1 MVKYRVKFIYEEGM
15 LMISIMRHFTKRDW
29 IATAGAVVLIAVS
42 VWLELLMPDY
52 MKDITELLIL
62 PGSEIPE
69 ILWAGGKMLLC
80 ALASLLVSVLVTVI
94 SGFLAANYSFTV
106 RGKLYDAVESFSM
119 AEINRFSTASLIT
132 RSTNDITQ
140 VQTIIVF
147 GLFVIVR
154 APLMAVL
161 AITKIADKS
170 AEWTI
175 SAGVAVVLVII
186 VLGICFLFAHPL
198 FQRIQTLTDN
208 INRITREN
216 LTGLRVVRAYNA
228 EDYQKNKFDKA
239 NVDITRN
246 NMKAHRIMSIML
258 PSMLLIMNGLS
269 LIVYWIGAYLIDGA
283 PLMDKA
289 ELFLDMTVFS
299 QYALMVI
306 MAFMMLNMIFI
317 MGPRSL
323 VAAKRINE
331 VIDTKS
337 SVTDGF
343 GVDHTDKVGEI
354 EFKNVSFR
362 YPDAADDVL
371 ENISFT
377 AKQGET
383 VAIIGSTGCGKS
395 TMINLIPRF
404 YDATEGEVLVDGVN
418 VKEYTLEQLHNK
430 IGYVPQRAVL
440 FSGTVNT
447 NVAMGSNG
455 TDGYTQEDVAHAL
468 DIAQARSIVENYPEG
483 YEHPVAQDGSNLSG
497 GQKQRICIAR
507 AVCRKPEILIFDD
520 SFSALDYKTDST
532 LRKALKEQTKGTTN
546 IIVAQRIGTIKDADQ
561 IIVLDEGKIAAI
573 GKHKELLKTCEIY
586 HEIGLSQLGEEELNN
601 V

>member
-1 MVKYRVKFIYEEGM
+1 MK
-15 LMISIMRHFTKRDW
+15 SIMRHFTKRDW
-29 IATAGAVVLIAVS
+29 FATAGAVVLIALS

-52 MKDITELLIL
+52 MKEITELLITPNSSIGDL
-62 PGSEIPE
+62 
-69 ILWAGGKMLLC
+69 LWAGGKMLLC
-80 ALASLLVSVLVTVI
+80 ALASLIVSVLVTII
-94 SGFLAANYSFTV
+94 SGFLAANYSFNV
-106 RGKLYDAVESFSM
+106 RAKLYDAVEGFSM

-170 AEWTI
+170 SEWTI
-175 SAGVAVVLVII
+175 SAAIAVGLVILI
-186 VLGICFLFAHPL
+186 LGFCFIFAHPL
-198 FQRIQTLTDN
+198 FKRIQLLTDN

-228 EDYQKNKFDKA
+228 EQYQKDKFEQA
-239 NVDITRN
+239 NTDITQN
-246 NMKAHRIMSIML
+246 NMKAHRIMSIMM
-258 PSMLLIMNGLS
+258 PSMMLIMNGLS

-283 PLMDKA
+283 PLQDKGP
-289 ELFLDMTVFS
+289 LFLDMTVFS

-323 VAAKRINE
+323 IAAKRINE

-337 SVTDGF
+337 SVADGK
-343 GVDHTDKVGEI
+343 GVEHTDLEGEI
-354 EFKNVSFR
+354 EFKNVSFK
-362 YPDAADDVL
+362 YPDAADYVL
-371 ENISFT
+371 KNISFS
-377 AKQGET
+377 AKKGET

-418 VKEYTLEQLHNK
+418 VKDYTLEQLHNK

-440 FSGTVNT
+440 FAGTINT
-447 NVAMGSNG
+447 NVAMGDNG
-455 TDGYTQEDVAHAL
+455 SEGYTQEDVARAVE
-468 DIAQARSIVENYPEG
+468 IAQAKDVIENYPEG
-483 YEHPVAQDGSNLSG
+483 YEHPVAQGGSNLSG
-497 GQKQRICIAR
+497 GQKQRVCIAR
-507 AVCRKPEILIFDD
+507 AICRDPEILIFDD
-520 SFSALDYKTDST
+520 SFSALDYKTDRQ
-532 LRKALKEQTKGTTN
+532 LRNELKKQTAGTTN
-546 IIVAQRIGTIKDADQ
+546 IIVAQRIGTIKDADR
-561 IIVLDEGKIAAI
+561 IIVLDEGKIVGI
-573 GKHKELLKTCEIY
+573 GKHKELLKTCPVY
-586 HEIGLSQLGEEELNN
+586 HEIGLSQLGEEELKN

>member
-1 MVKYRVKFIYEEGM
+1 MK
-15 LMISIMRHFTKRDW
+15 SIMRHFTKRDW
-29 IATAGAVVLIAVS
+29 LATAGAVILIAVS

-52 MKDITELLIL
+52 MKDITELLII
-62 PGSEIPE
+62 PGSEIGD

-80 ALASLLVSVLVTVI
+80 ALASLIVSVLVTIV
-94 SGFLAANYSFTV
+94 SGYLAANYSFNV
-106 RGKLYDAVESFSM
+106 RGKLYDAVEGFSM

-175 SAGVAVVLVII
+175 SAGVAVVLVTI

-198 FQRIQTLTDN
+198 FKRIQTLTDN

-228 EDYQKNKFDKA
+228 EYYQKAKFEKA
-239 NVDITRN
+239 NDDITGN
-246 NMKAHRIMSIML
+246 NMKAHRIMAIMM
-258 PSMLLIMNGLS
+258 PSMMLVMNGLS
-269 LIVYWIGAYLIDGA
+269 LIVYWIGAYLIDSA
-283 PLMDKA
+283 PLQGKA

-299 QYALMVI
+299 QYAMMVI

-337 SVTDGF
+337 SITDGK
-343 GVDHTDKVGEI
+343 GVDHTDKTGEI
-354 EFKNVSFR
+354 EFRNVSFR
-362 YPDAADDVL
+362 YPDAADNVL

-377 AKQGET
+377 AHKGET

-404 YDATEGEVLVDGVN
+404 YDPTEGEVLVDGVN
-418 VKEYTLEQLHNK
+418 VREYTLEQLHNK
-430 IGYVPQRAVL
+430 LGYIPQRAVL
-440 FSGTVNT
+440 FAGTVNT
-447 NVAMGSNG
+447 NVAMGTNG
-455 TDGYTQEDVAHAL
+455 TEGYTEDDVKRAVE
-468 DIAQARSIVENYPEG
+468 IAQAKDVVENYPEG
-483 YEHPVAQDGSNLSG
+483 YEHPVAQGGSNLSG
-497 GQKQRICIAR
+497 GQKQRLCIAR
-507 AVCRKPEILIFDD
+507 AICRNPEILIFDD
-520 SFSALDYKTDST
+520 SFSALDYKTDRA
-532 LRKALKEQTKGTTN
+532 LRDALKKETAGTTN

-561 IIVLDEGKIAAI
+561 IIVLDEGRIAAI
-573 GKHKELLKTCEIY
+573 GKHRELLKSCKIY
-586 HEIGLSQLGEEELNN
+586 HEIALSQLGEEELNYD
-601 V
+601 

>member
-1 MVKYRVKFIYEEGM
+1 
-15 LMISIMRHFTKRDW
+15 MISIMRHFTKRDW
-29 IATAGAVVLIAVS
+29 FAVAGAVVLIGLS

-52 MKDITELLIL
+52 MKDVTALLII
-62 PGSEIPE
+62 PGSEITD
-69 ILWAGGKMLLC
+69 ILWAGSKMLLC
-80 ALASLLVSVLVTVI
+80 ALASLLVSVLVVI
-94 SGFLAANYSFTV
+94 VTGFLAANYSFNV
-106 RGKLYDAVESFSM
+106 RAKLYDAVEGFSM
-119 AEINRFSTASLIT
+119 AEINKFSTASLIT

-147 GLFVIVR
+147 GLMMIVR
-154 APLMAVL
+154 APLMAVF
-161 AITKIADKS
+161 AITKIYDKS
-170 AEWTI
+170 AAWTI
-175 SAGVAVVLVII
+175 SAGVAVVIVMI
-186 VLGICFLFAHPL
+186 VLAVCFLFAHPL

-228 EDYQKNKFDKA
+228 EDFQKTKFEKA
-239 NVDITRN
+239 NDDITNN
-246 NMKAHRIMSIML
+246 NMKAHRIMAIMM
-258 PSMLLIMNGLS
+258 PTMMLVMNGLS
-269 LIVYWIGAYLIDGA
+269 LIVYWIGAYLIDDA
-283 PLMDKA
+283 PLMGKA

-331 VIDTKS
+331 VIDTPS
-337 SVTDGF
+337 SIADGK
-343 GVDHTDKVGEI
+343 GVEHTELTGEV
-354 EFKNVSFR
+354 EFRNVSFK
-362 YPDAADDVL
+362 YPDAADYAL

-377 AKQGET
+377 AKKGET

-395 TMINLIPRF
+395 TLINLIPRF

-418 VKEYTLEQLHNK
+418 VREYTLEQLHNK
-430 IGYVPQRAVL
+430 LGYIPQRAVL
-440 FSGTVNT
+440 LSGTINT

-455 TDGYTQEDVAHAL
+455 TEGYTQEDVERAVA
-468 DIAQARSIVENYPEG
+468 IAQAKDVIENYPEG
-483 YEHPVAQDGSNLSG
+483 YEHPVAQGGSNLSG
-497 GQKQRICIAR
+497 GQKQRVCIAR
-507 AVCRKPEILIFDD
+507 AVCRDPEILIFDD
-520 SFSALDYKTDST
+520 SFSALDYKTDRA
-532 LRKALKEQTKGTTN
+532 LRDALRRETAGTTN
-546 IIVAQRIGTIKDADQ
+546 IIVAQRIGTIKDADK
-561 IIVLDEGKIAAI
+561 IIVLNDGKIVGM

>member
-1 MVKYRVKFIYEEGM
+1 
-15 LMISIMRHFTKRDW
+15 MISIMRHFKWRDW
-29 IATAGAVVLIAVS
+29 AATGVAVVLIALS
-42 VWLELLMPDY
+42 VWLELLMPDF

-69 ILWAGGKMLLC
+69 ILWAGSKMLLC
-80 ALASLLVSVLVTVI
+80 ALASLMVSVLVTVL
-94 SGFLAANYSFTV
+94 SGWIAASYSYTV

-154 APLMAVL
+154 APLMAAL
-161 AITKIADKS
+161 AIDKIYSKS
-170 AEWTI
+170 AQWTI

-186 VLGICFLFAHPL
+186 VLAICFIFAHPL
-198 FQRIQTLTDN
+198 FKRIQILTDN

-228 EDYQKNKFDKA
+228 EEYQKNKFEKA
-239 NVDITRN
+239 NIDITRN

-283 PLMDKA
+283 PLLGKA
-289 ELFLDMTVFS
+289 DLFLDMTVFS

-323 VAAKRINE
+323 VAARRINE
-331 VIDTKS
+331 VIYTRS
-337 SVTDGF
+337 SVTDGK
-343 GVDHTDKVGEI
+343 GVDHTDTTGEI

-362 YPDAADDVL
+362 YPGATDNALV
-371 ENISFT
+371 NISFK
-377 AKQGET
+377 AKKGET

-395 TMINLIPRF
+395 TLINLIPRF
-404 YDATEGEVLVDGVN
+404 YDASEGEVLVDGVN

-440 FSGTVNT
+440 FAGTVNT

-455 TDGYTQEDVAHAL
+455 TEGYTQEDVARAVE
-468 DIAQARSIVENYPEG
+468 IAQAKSIVEHYPEG
-483 YEHPVAQDGSNLSG
+483 YEHPIAQDGSNLSG

-507 AVCRKPEILIFDD
+507 AVCRDPEILIFDD

-561 IIVLDEGKIAAI
+561 IIVLDEGRIAAI

>member
-337 SVTDGF
+337 SVTDGW

-362 YPDAADDVL
+362 YPDAADNVL

>member
-1 MVKYRVKFIYEEGM
+1 MK
-15 LMISIMRHFTKRDW
+15 SIMRHFTARDW
-29 IATAGAVVLIAVS
+29 IATAGAVVLIALS

-52 MKDITELLIL
+52 MKDITELLIT
-62 PGSEIPE
+62 PGSTVPQ

-80 ALASLLVSVLVTVI
+80 ALASLVVSVLVTVI
-94 SGFLAANYSFTV
+94 AGYLAANYSFNV
-106 RGKLYDAVESFSM
+106 RAKLYDAVEGFSM

-154 APLMAVL
+154 APLMAML
-161 AITKIADKS
+161 AISKIADHS
-170 AEWTI
+170 SEWTI
-175 SAGVAVVLVII
+175 SAGIAVALVVI
-186 VLGICFLFAHPL
+186 VLAICFIFAHPL

-228 EDYQKNKFDKA
+228 EDYQKSKFEQANKDLT
-239 NVDITRN
+239 DN

-258 PSMLLIMNGLS
+258 PSMLLIMNGMS
-269 LIVYWIGAYLIDGA
+269 LVVYWIGAYLIDGA
-283 PLMDKA
+283 PLA
-289 ELFLDMTVFS
+289 EKGQLFLDMTVFS

-331 VIDTKS
+331 VIDTES
-337 SVTDGF
+337 SVTDGK
-343 GVDHTDKVGEI
+343 GVEHTDKVGEI
-354 EFKNVSFR
+354 EFKNVCFK
-362 YPDAADDVL
+362 YPDAADYVL
-371 ENISFT
+371 KDINFT
-377 AKQGET
+377 AKKGET

-404 YDATEGEVLVDGVN
+404 YDATEGEVLLDGVN
-418 VKEYTLEQLHNK
+418 VREYTLEQLHNK
-430 IGYVPQRAVL
+430 IGYVPQRATL
-440 FSGTVNT
+440 LAGTINT
-447 NVAMGSNG
+447 NIAMGDNG
-455 TDGYTQEDVAHAL
+455 TEGYTQEDVMRAAE
-468 DIAQARSIVENYPEG
+468 IAQAKEYIENYSDG
-483 YEHPVAQDGSNLSG
+483 YEHPVAQGGSNLSG
-497 GQKQRICIAR
+497 GQKQRVCIAR
-507 AVCRKPEILIFDD
+507 AVCRDPEILIFDD
-520 SFSALDYKTDST
+520 SFSALDYKTDRE
-532 LRKALKEQTKGTTN
+532 LRQSLKEETAGTTN
-546 IIVAQRIGTIKDADQ
+546 IIVAQRIGTIKDADK

-573 GKHKELLKTCEIY
+573 GKHKELLKTCQIY
-586 HEIGLSQLGEEELNN
+586 HEIGLSQLGEEELKN

>member
-1 MVKYRVKFIYEEGM
+1 MK
-15 LMISIMRHFTKRDW
+15 SIMRHFTKRDW
-29 IATAGAVVLIAVS
+29 FATAGAVVLIALS

-52 MKDITELLIL
+52 MKDITELLITPNSSIGDL
-62 PGSEIPE
+62 
-69 ILWAGGKMLLC
+69 LWAGGKMLLC
-80 ALASLLVSVLVTVI
+80 ALASLIVSVLVTII
-94 SGFLAANYSFTV
+94 SGFLAANYSFNV
-106 RGKLYDAVESFSM
+106 RAKLYDAVESFSM

-170 AEWTI
+170 SEWTI
-175 SAGVAVVLVII
+175 SAAIAVGLVILI
-186 VLGICFLFAHPL
+186 LGFCFIFAHPL
-198 FQRIQTLTDN
+198 FKRIQLLTDN

-228 EDYQKNKFDKA
+228 EQYQKDKFEQA
-239 NVDITRN
+239 NTDITQN
-246 NMKAHRIMSIML
+246 NMKAHRIMSIMM
-258 PSMLLIMNGLS
+258 PSMMLIMNGLS

-283 PLMDKA
+283 PLQDKGP
-289 ELFLDMTVFS
+289 LFLDMTVFS

-323 VAAKRINE
+323 IAAKRINE

-337 SVTDGF
+337 SVSDGK
-343 GVDHTDKVGEI
+343 GVGHTDLEGEI
-354 EFKNVSFR
+354 EFKNVCFK
-362 YPDAADDVL
+362 YPDAADYVL

-377 AKQGET
+377 AKKGET

-440 FSGTVNT
+440 FAGTINT
-447 NVAMGSNG
+447 NVAMGDNG
-455 TDGYTQEDVAHAL
+455 SEGYTQEDVARAVE
-468 DIAQARSIVENYPEG
+468 IAQAKDVIENYPEG
-483 YEHPVAQDGSNLSG
+483 YEHPVAQGGSNLSG
-497 GQKQRICIAR
+497 GQKQRVCIAR
-507 AVCRKPEILIFDD
+507 AICRDPEILIFDD
-520 SFSALDYKTDST
+520 SFSALDYKTDRQ
-532 LRKALKEQTKGTTN
+532 LRDELKKQTAGTTN
-546 IIVAQRIGTIKDADQ
+546 IIVAQRIGTIKDADR
-561 IIVLDEGKIAAI
+561 IIVLDEGRIVGI
-573 GKHKELLKTCEIY
+573 GKHKELLKTCPVY
-586 HEIGLSQLGEEELNN
+586 HEIGLSQLGEEELGN

>member
-1 MVKYRVKFIYEEGM
+1 MK
-15 LMISIMRHFTKRDW
+15 SIMRHFTKRDW
-29 IATAGAVVLIAVS
+29 IATAGAVVLIALS

-52 MKDITELLIL
+52 MKDITELLIT
-62 PGSEIPE
+62 PGSTVPD

-80 ALASLLVSVLVTVI
+80 ALASLVVSVLVTVI
-94 SGFLAANYSFTV
+94 AGYLAASYSFNV
-106 RGKLYDAVESFSM
+106 RAKLYDAVEGFSM

-161 AITKIADKS
+161 AIGKIADHS
-170 AEWTI
+170 SEWTI
-175 SAGVAVVLVII
+175 SAGVAVGLVIA
-186 VLGICFLFAHPL
+186 VLAFCFLFAHPL
-198 FQRIQTLTDN
+198 FKRIQTLTDN

-228 EDYQKNKFDKA
+228 EDYQKTKFEQA
-239 NVDITRN
+239 NRALTDN
-246 NMKAHRIMSIML
+246 NMKAHRIMSIMM
-258 PSMLLIMNGLS
+258 PSMMLIMNGMS
-269 LIVYWIGAYLIDGA
+269 LVVYWIGAYLIDGA
-283 PLMDKA
+283 PLLEKGQ
-289 ELFLDMTVFS
+289 LFLDMTVFS

-337 SVTDGF
+337 SVTDGR
-343 GVDHTDKVGEI
+343 GVDHTDKVGEL

-362 YPDAADDVL
+362 YPDAADNVL

-377 AKQGET
+377 AKKGET

-418 VKEYTLEQLHNK
+418 VKQYTLEQLHNK

-440 FSGTVNT
+440 LAGTINT
-447 NVAMGSNG
+447 NVAMGDNG
-455 TDGYTQEDVAHAL
+455 TEGYTQEDVARAVE
-468 DIAQARSIVENYPEG
+468 IAQAKDVIDSYPEG
-483 YEHPVAQDGSNLSG
+483 YEHPVAQGGSNLSG

-507 AVCRKPEILIFDD
+507 AICRKPEILIFDD
-520 SFSALDYKTDST
+520 SFSALDYKTDRE
-532 LRKALKEQTKGTTN
+532 LRHALKKETAGTTN
-546 IIVAQRIGTIKDADQ
+546 IIVAQRIGTIKDADK

-573 GKHKELLKTCEIY
+573 GKHKELLKTCSIY
-586 HEIGLSQLGEEELNN
+586 HEIGLSQLGEEELKN

>member
-1 MVKYRVKFIYEEGM
+1 
-15 LMISIMRHFTKRDW
+15 MIAIMRHFTKRDW
-29 IATAGAVVLIAVS
+29 FATAGAVLLIALS
-42 VWLELLMPDY
+42 VYLELLMPDY
-52 MKDITELLIL
+52 MKEITELLVI

-80 ALASLLVSVLVTVI
+80 ALASLIVSVLVTVI
-94 SGFLAANYSFTV
+94 SGFLAANYSFNV
-106 RGKLYDAVESFSM
+106 RAKLYDAVESFSM

-154 APLMAVL
+154 APLMAIL
-161 AITKIADKS
+161 AVTKIADKS

-198 FQRIQTLTDN
+198 FRRIQTLTDN

-216 LTGLRVVRAYNA
+216 LTGIRVVRAYNA
-228 EDYQKNKFDKA
+228 EEYQKNKFEAA
-239 NVDITRN
+239 NADITNN
-246 NMKAHRIMSIML
+246 NMKAHRIMSIMM
-258 PSMLLIMNGLS
+258 PSMMLIMNGLS

-283 PLMDKA
+283 PLAGKA

-323 VAAKRINE
+323 VAAHRINE

-337 SVTDGF
+337 SIVDGK
-343 GVDHTDKVGEI
+343 GVEHTDKTGEI
-354 EFKNVSFR
+354 EFRNVSFK
-362 YPDAADDVL
+362 YPDAADYVL
-371 ENISFT
+371 KDISFT
-377 AKQGET
+377 AHKGET

-395 TMINLIPRF
+395 TLINLIPRF

-418 VKEYTLEQLHNK
+418 VKDYTLEQLHNK
-430 IGYVPQRAVL
+430 LGYIPQRAVL

-455 TDGYTQEDVAHAL
+455 TEGYTQEDVVRAVE
-468 DIAQARSIVENYPEG
+468 IAQAKDVVENYPEG
-483 YEHPVAQDGSNLSG
+483 YEHPVAQGGSNFSG
-497 GQKQRICIAR
+497 GQKQRLCIAR
-507 AVCRKPEILIFDD
+507 AVCRKPEVLIFDD
-520 SFSALDYKTDST
+520 SFSALDYKTDRVLRET
-532 LRKALKEQTKGTTN
+532 LKKETAGTTN

-561 IIVLDEGKIAAI
+561 IIVLDEGRIAAI

-586 HEIGLSQLGEEELNN
+586 HEIGLSQLGEEELNYD
-601 V
+601 

>member
-1 MVKYRVKFIYEEGM
+1 MK
-15 LMISIMRHFTKRDW
+15 SIMRHFTKRDW
-29 IATAGAVVLIAVS
+29 FATAGAVVLIALS

-52 MKDITELLIL
+52 MKEITELLITPNSSIGDL
-62 PGSEIPE
+62 
-69 ILWAGGKMLLC
+69 LWAGGKMLLC
-80 ALASLLVSVLVTVI
+80 ALASLIVSVLVTII
-94 SGFLAANYSFTV
+94 SGFLAANYSFNV
-106 RGKLYDAVESFSM
+106 RAKLYDAVESFSM

-170 AEWTI
+170 SEWTI
-175 SAGVAVVLVII
+175 SAAIAVGLVILI
-186 VLGICFLFAHPL
+186 LGFCFIFAHPL
-198 FQRIQTLTDN
+198 FKRIQLLTDN

-228 EDYQKNKFDKA
+228 EQYQKDKFEQA
-239 NVDITRN
+239 NTDITQN
-246 NMKAHRIMSIML
+246 NMKAHRIMSIMM
-258 PSMLLIMNGLS
+258 PSMMLIMNGLS
-269 LIVYWIGAYLIDGA
+269 LIVYWIGAFLIDGA
-283 PLMDKA
+283 PLQDKGP
-289 ELFLDMTVFS
+289 LFLDMTVFS

-323 VAAKRINE
+323 IAAKRINE

-337 SVTDGF
+337 SVADGK
-343 GVDHTDKVGEI
+343 GVEHTDLEGEI
-354 EFKNVSFR
+354 EFKNVSFK
-362 YPDAADDVL
+362 YPDAADYVL
-371 ENISFT
+371 ENISFV
-377 AKQGET
+377 AKKGET

-418 VKEYTLEQLHNK
+418 VKDYTLEQLHNK

-440 FSGTVNT
+440 FAGTINT
-447 NVAMGSNG
+447 NVAMGDNG
-455 TDGYTQEDVAHAL
+455 SEGYTQEDVARAVE
-468 DIAQARSIVENYPEG
+468 IAQAKDVIENYPEG
-483 YEHPVAQDGSNLSG
+483 YEHPVAQGGSNLSG
-497 GQKQRICIAR
+497 GQKQRVCIAR
-507 AVCRKPEILIFDD
+507 AICRDPEILIFDD
-520 SFSALDYKTDST
+520 SFSALDYKTDRQ
-532 LRKALKEQTKGTTN
+532 LRNELKKQTAGTTN
-546 IIVAQRIGTIKDADQ
+546 IIVAQRIGTIKDADR
-561 IIVLDEGKIAAI
+561 IIVLDEGKIVGI
-573 GKHKELLKTCEIY
+573 GKHKELLKTCPVY

>member
-1 MVKYRVKFIYEEGM
+1 
-15 LMISIMRHFTKRDW
+15 MIAIMRHFTKRDW
-29 IATAGAVVLIAVS
+29 FATAGAVLLIALS
-42 VWLELLMPDY
+42 VYLELLMPDY
-52 MKDITELLIL
+52 MKEITELLVI

-80 ALASLLVSVLVTVI
+80 ALASLIVSVLVTVI
-94 SGFLAANYSFTV
+94 SGFLAANYSFNV
-106 RGKLYDAVESFSM
+106 RAKLYDAVESFSM

-154 APLMAVL
+154 APLMAIL
-161 AITKIADKS
+161 AVTKIADKS

-198 FQRIQTLTDN
+198 FKRIQTLTDN

-216 LTGLRVVRAYNA
+216 LTGIRVVRAYNA
-228 EDYQKNKFDKA
+228 EEYQKNKFEAA
-239 NVDITRN
+239 NADITNN
-246 NMKAHRIMSIML
+246 NMKAHRIMSIMM
-258 PSMLLIMNGLS
+258 PSMMLIMNGLS

-283 PLMDKA
+283 PLMGKA

-323 VAAKRINE
+323 VAAHRINE

-337 SVTDGF
+337 SISDGK
-343 GVDHTDKVGEI
+343 GVEHTDKTGEI
-354 EFKNVSFR
+354 EFRNVSFK
-362 YPDAADDVL
+362 YPDAADYVL
-371 ENISFT
+371 KDISFT
-377 AKQGET
+377 AHKGET

-395 TMINLIPRF
+395 TLINLIPRF

-418 VKEYTLEQLHNK
+418 VKDYTLEQLHNK
-430 IGYVPQRAVL
+430 LGYIPQRAVL

-455 TDGYTQEDVAHAL
+455 TEGYTQEDVVRAVE
-468 DIAQARSIVENYPEG
+468 IAQAKDVVENYPEG
-483 YEHPVAQDGSNLSG
+483 YEHPVAQGGSNLSG
-497 GQKQRICIAR
+497 GQKQRLCIAR
-507 AVCRKPEILIFDD
+507 AVCRKPEVLIFDD
-520 SFSALDYKTDST
+520 SFSALDYKTDRVLRET
-532 LRKALKEQTKGTTN
+532 LKKETAGTTN

-561 IIVLDEGKIAAI
+561 IIVLDEGRIAAI

-586 HEIGLSQLGEEELNN
+586 HEIGLSQLGEEELNYD
-601 V
+601 

>member
-1 MVKYRVKFIYEEGM
+1 MNHAVLPDGRFDNMRFNI
-15 LMISIMRHFTKRDW
+15 IRHFTKRDW
-29 IATAGAVVLIAVS
+29 LATAGAVALIGAS
-42 VWLELLMPDY
+42 VWLELLMPAY
-52 MKDITELLIL
+52 MKDITSLLII
-62 PGSEIPE
+62 PGSQISD

-94 SGFLAANYSFTV
+94 SGFLAASYSFNV
-106 RGKLYDAVESFSM
+106 RAKLYDAVESFSM

-161 AITKIADKS
+161 SITKIADKS
-170 AEWTI
+170 AEWTF
-175 SAGVAVVLVII
+175 SAAVAVVLVVI
-186 VLGICFLFAHPL
+186 VLGICFIFAHPL
-198 FQRIQTLTDN
+198 FKRIQTLTDN

-228 EDYQKNKFDKA
+228 EDYQKAKFEKA
-239 NVDITRN
+239 NEEITSN

-258 PSMLLIMNGLS
+258 PSMMLVMNGIS
-269 LIVYWIGAYLIDGA
+269 LVVYWIGAYLIDGA
-283 PLMDKA
+283 PLAGKA

-331 VIDTKS
+331 VIDTES
-337 SVTDGF
+337 SVKDGK
-343 GVDHTDKVGEI
+343 GVEHTDTQGEI

-362 YPDAADDVL
+362 YPDAADNVL

-377 AKQGET
+377 AKKGET

-418 VKEYTLEQLHNK
+418 VREYTLEQLHNK

-440 FSGTVNT
+440 LSGTVNT

-455 TDGYTQEDVAHAL
+455 TEGYTQEDVSRAVE
-468 DIAQARSIVENYPEG
+468 IAQAKNIVENYPEG
-483 YEHPVAQDGSNLSG
+483 YEHPVAQGGSNLSG
-497 GQKQRICIAR
+497 GQKQRLCIAR
-507 AVCRKPEILIFDD
+507 AICRKPEILIFDD
-520 SFSALDYKTDST
+520 SFSALDYKTDRE
-532 LRKALKEQTKGTTN
+532 LRDSLKKNTAGTTN
-546 IIVAQRIGTIKDADQ
+546 IIVAQRIGTIKDADK
-561 IIVLDEGKIAAI
+561 IIVLDEGRIAAI
-573 GKHKELLKTCEIY
+573 GKHKELLKTCSIY

>member
-1 MVKYRVKFIYEEGM
+1 MK
-15 LMISIMRHFTKRDW
+15 SIMRHFTKRDW
-29 IATAGAVVLIAVS
+29 FATAGAVVLIALS

-52 MKDITELLIL
+52 MKDITELLITPNSSIGEL
-62 PGSEIPE
+62 
-69 ILWAGGKMLLC
+69 LWAGGKMLLC
-80 ALASLLVSVLVTVI
+80 ALASLIVSVLVTII
-94 SGFLAANYSFTV
+94 SGFLAANYSFNV
-106 RGKLYDAVESFSM
+106 RAKLYDAVEGFSM

-170 AEWTI
+170 SEWTI
-175 SAGVAVVLVII
+175 SAAIAVGLVILI
-186 VLGICFLFAHPL
+186 LGFCFIFAHPL
-198 FQRIQTLTDN
+198 FKRIQLLTDN

-228 EDYQKNKFDKA
+228 EQYQKDKFEQA
-239 NVDITRN
+239 NTDITQN
-246 NMKAHRIMSIML
+246 NMKAHRIMSIMM
-258 PSMLLIMNGLS
+258 PSMMLIMNGLS

-283 PLMDKA
+283 PLQDKGP
-289 ELFLDMTVFS
+289 LFLDMTVFS

-323 VAAKRINE
+323 IAAKRINE

-337 SVTDGF
+337 SVADGK
-343 GVDHTDKVGEI
+343 GVEHTDLEGEI
-354 EFKNVSFR
+354 EFKNVSFK
-362 YPDAADDVL
+362 YPDAADYVL

-377 AKQGET
+377 AKKGET

-418 VKEYTLEQLHNK
+418 VKDYTLEQLHNK

-440 FSGTVNT
+440 FAGTINT
-447 NVAMGSNG
+447 NVAMGDNG
-455 TDGYTQEDVAHAL
+455 SEGYTQEDVARAVE
-468 DIAQARSIVENYPEG
+468 IAQAKDVIENYPEG
-483 YEHPVAQDGSNLSG
+483 YEHPVAQGGSNLSG
-497 GQKQRICIAR
+497 GQKQRVCIAR
-507 AVCRKPEILIFDD
+507 AICRDPEILIFDD
-520 SFSALDYKTDST
+520 SFSALDYKTDRQ
-532 LRKALKEQTKGTTN
+532 LRNELKKQTAGTTN
-546 IIVAQRIGTIKDADQ
+546 IIVAQRIGTIKDADR
-561 IIVLDEGKIAAI
+561 IIVLDEGRIVGI
-573 GKHKELLKTCEIY
+573 GKHKELLKTCPVY
-586 HEIGLSQLGEEELNN
+586 HEIGLSQLGEEELKN